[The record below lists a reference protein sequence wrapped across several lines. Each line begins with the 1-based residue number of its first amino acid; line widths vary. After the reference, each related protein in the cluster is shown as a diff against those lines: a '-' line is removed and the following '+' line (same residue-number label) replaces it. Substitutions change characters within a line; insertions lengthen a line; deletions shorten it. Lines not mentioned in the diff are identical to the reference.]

1 MSGREHEAPEHG
13 AGDAGR
19 PAPGAS
25 PPQADRVRWIDLAPS
40 EARLLDVVQAGLGAS
55 PRRLPCALFYDAE
68 GSRLF
73 DEICSLPEYYV
84 PRIEA
89 GLLRERGPDIA
100 RLAGPG
106 VEVVELG
113 CGSAHKTDLLL
124 DALERPAA
132 YVALDVSRE
141 PLLAATRRIAAA
153 RPALDVWALCAD
165 YTQPFSLPERDGPR
179 AKRLAFFPGSTIGN
193 FDPEQA
199 RRFLGLVARLVGP
212 GGDLLI
218 GADLPKDKAV
228 LDRAYDDARGVTA
241 AFNKNVLARIN
252 RELGADFDLDA
263 FDHLAFFDPERSRVE
278 MHLVSLKDQVAH
290 VGGREYAFREGER
303 LHTESSYKY
312 GVDPFRR
319 MAAAAGFVSLECW
332 TDAERMFSM
341 HYLRVPAA

>member
-1 MSGREHEAPEHG
+1 MTERRGDVDGSEHT
-13 AGDAGR
+13 D
-19 PAPGAS
+19 
-25 PPQADRVRWIDLAPS
+25 DLVRLIDLAPT
-40 EARLLDVVQAGLGAS
+40 EQRLLDVVQAGLARS

-73 DEICSLPEYYV
+73 DEICTLPEYYV
-84 PRIEA
+84 PRVEV

-153 RPALDVWALCAD
+153 RPGLDVWAICAD
-165 YTQPFSLPERDGPR
+165 YTQPFSLPDRGGPPV
-179 AKRLAFFPGSTIGN
+179 KRLAFFPGSTIGN

-199 RRFLGLVARLVGP
+199 GRFLNLVARLVGP

-218 GADLPKDKAV
+218 GADLPKDKTI

-241 AFNKNVLARIN
+241 AFNKNILARIN

-263 FDHLAFFDPERSRVE
+263 FDHLAFFDPGRSRVE

-290 VGGREYAFREGER
+290 VGGREYAFTRGER
-303 LHTESSYKY
+303 VHTESSYKY
-312 GVDPFRR
+312 DVEPFRR
-319 MAAAAGFVSLECW
+319 LAADAGFGALDCW

-341 HYLRVPAA
+341 HYLRVPTT

>member
-1 MSGREHEAPEHG
+1 MTTN
-13 AGDAGR
+13 
-19 PAPGAS
+19 
-25 PPQADRVRWIDLAPS
+25 ADDVRLIDLAPT
-40 EARLLDVVQAGLGAS
+40 EERLLDVVQAGLSRS

-73 DEICSLPEYYV
+73 DEICTLPEYYV
-84 PRIEA
+84 PRVEA
-89 GLLRERGPDIA
+89 GLLRERGPEIA
-100 RLAGPG
+100 RRAGPG

-124 DALERPAA
+124 DALERPSA
-132 YVALDVSRE
+132 YLALDVSRE

-153 RPALDVWALCAD
+153 RRGLEVWAICAD
-165 YTQPFSLPERDGPR
+165 YTQPFSLPDRGAG

-241 AFNKNVLARIN
+241 AFNKNILARIN

-263 FDHLAFFDPERSRVE
+263 FDHLAFFDPARSRVE

-290 VGGREYAFREGER
+290 VGGQEHAFTRGER
-303 LHTESSYKY
+303 IHTESSYKY
-312 GVDPFRR
+312 DVEPFRR
-319 MAAAAGFVSLECW
+319 LAADAGFGALDCW

-341 HYLRVPAA
+341 HYLRVPSA

>member
-1 MSGREHEAPEHG
+1 MTTR
-13 AGDAGR
+13 D
-19 PAPGAS
+19 
-25 PPQADRVRWIDLAPS
+25 DVRLIDLAPS
-40 EARLLDVVQAGLGAS
+40 EARLLDVVHAGLSAS

-73 DEICSLPEYYV
+73 DEICTLPEYYV
-84 PRIEA
+84 PRVEV
-89 GLLRERGPDIA
+89 GLLRERGAEVA
-100 RLAGPG
+100 RLAGEG

-153 RPALDVWALCAD
+153 RPGLEVWAICAD
-165 YTQPFSLPERDGPR
+165 YTQPFTLPRRDGPP

-199 RRFLGLVARLVGP
+199 RRFLRLVAALVGP

-241 AFNKNVLARIN
+241 AFNKNILARIN

-263 FDHLAFFDPERSRVE
+263 FDHLAFFDPARSRVE
-278 MHLVSLKDQVAH
+278 MHLVSLKDQVAR
-290 VGGREYAFREGER
+290 VGGREFSFAPGER

-312 GVDPFRR
+312 DVEPFRR
-319 MAAAAGFVSLECW
+319 LATDAGFSPVECW

-341 HYLRVPAA
+341 HYLRVPPR